1 LKSISELA
9 KVSIGKRH
17 RRPSSGADPEVQT
30 RGIVSEQF
38 SWGSSRLGFRFE
50 WDAESPVRITRVRTS
65 HTAGDR
71 DVPLHAVPL
80 VEIITADHGSRPAA
94 DRLVHTELGTLLR
107 YASHSQ
113 ERDANG
119 ERLVIRQTYDGIE
132 ATVTLELLDRAEA
145 AVRSR
150 VEVRAADR
158 TLVLRSVA
166 SLSMGFTQTADDN
179 LAGWHRVNGVSD
191 WFGEGRWTR
200 TPLRGND
207 FPELSTDLAGDHDP
221 RGHWSA
227 TSDGTWSTGHHLPVA
242 GVEYSAALTEG
253 LAFAWQIEH
262 NGAWRWELGE
272 DLRGAYF
279 SLAGPTDADAAWT
292 KVLAPGQSFTTVPA
306 TVAVGSDFTDAVAAL
321 TNFRRAARRPH
332 PDNAAMPVVFNDY
345 MNTLLGDPTTEK
357 LLPLIKA
364 AAEVGAEIFCIDAG
378 WYDDSGAWWPTVGEW
393 QPSTTRFPGGLGE
406 VIDAIRDAG
415 MVPGLWL
422 EPEVI
427 GVRSPM
433 ADRLPHEAFLQ
444 RHGQRIV
451 EHERYHLDLRHPAAV
466 AHLDGVVDRL
476 VADFGVGFFKFDY
489 NINPGPGTDL
499 DADSVGDGLLGHN
512 RAHLAWLD
520 GVLDRHPGLVV
531 ENCSSG
537 AMRMDFAVLS
547 RLAMQSTSDQ
557 QEFTKYP
564 PIAAAA
570 PISLLPEQA
579 ASWAYPQPG
588 MNEEEVAFCLV
599 TGLLGRFYV
608 SGHLNEMTEAQRR
621 MVAEAIEAAKTL
633 RGAIAAG
640 HAHWPAGLPGWT
652 DPWVALGLTAPGDDL
667 VSVWRRGASSKTELS
682 FPHLSGHD
690 VAVSTVFPA
699 DLPEWKTAWDPATG
713 TLTVQAD
720 GDLGARTLRLTTDSR

>member
-1 LKSISELA
+1 
-9 KVSIGKRH
+9 VN
-17 RRPSSGADPEVQT
+17 
-30 RGIVSEQF
+30 EQF
-38 SWGSSRLGFRFE
+38 SWGSDRLGFRFE
-50 WDAESPVRITRVRTS
+50 WDAGSPVRIVRVRRG
-65 HTAGDR
+65 ADGFP
-71 DVPLHAVPL
+71 VHALPL
-80 VEIITADHGSRPAA
+80 VEITTAAHGSRPAA

-107 YASHSQ
+107 HVAHTESRTEHG
-113 ERDANG
+113 RMLA
-119 ERLVIRQTYDGIE
+119 VRQAAEGIE
-132 ATVTLELLDRAEA
+132 ATVFLELLDDADA

-150 VEVRAADR
+150 VEVRAVDR
-158 TLVLRSVA
+158 TVVLRSVA
-166 SLSMGFTQTADDN
+166 SLTMGFTQPGDGDR
-179 LAGWHRVNGVSD
+179 LAGWHRVHGTSD
-191 WFGEGRWTR
+191 WFGEGRWAR
-200 TPLRGND
+200 TALRGIG
-207 FPELSTDLAGDHDP
+207 FPRLSTELAGDHDP
-221 RGHWSA
+221 RGHWSV
-227 TSDGTWSTGHHLPVA
+227 TSDGTWSTGRHLPVA
-242 GVEYSAALTEG
+242 GLERDG

-272 DLRGAYF
+272 DLRGGYF
-279 SLAGPTDADAAWT
+279 SLSGPTDADAAWT
-292 KVLAPGQSFTTVPA
+292 KVLRPGEAFTTVPV
-306 TVAVGSDFTDAVAAL
+306 TVAPGRDFTDAVAAL
-321 TNFRRAARRPH
+321 TDFRRAARRPH

-357 LLPLIKA
+357 LLPLITA

-393 QPSTTRFPGGLGE
+393 RPSTTRFPGGLGE
-406 VIDAIRDAG
+406 VIDAIREAG
-415 MVPGLWL
+415 MIPGLWL

-433 ADRLPHEAFLQ
+433 ADRLPDAAFLQ
-444 RHGQRIV
+444 RHGQRLV

-466 AHLDGVVDRL
+466 AHLDSVVDRL

-520 GVLDRHPGLVV
+520 GVLDRHPGLVI

-588 MNEEEVAFCLV
+588 MDEEEAAFCLV

-608 SGHLNEMTEAQRR
+608 SGHLNEMTGAQRR
-621 MVAEAIEAAKTL
+621 MVAEAIAAAKTL
-633 RGAIAAG
+633 RGSIASG
-640 HAHWPAGLPGWT
+640 HPYWPAGLPGWT
-652 DPWVALGLTAPGDDL
+652 DPWIALGLKATDHDL
-667 VSVWRRGASSKTELS
+667 VSVWHRGGPATTELRL
-682 FPHLSGHD
+682 PHLAGQD
-690 VAVSTVFPA
+690 LAVHTVFPA
-699 DLPEWKTAWDPATG
+699 DLPEWKTTWDPG
-713 TLTVQAD
+713 QGLLTVRAE
-720 GDLGARTLRLTTDSR
+720 GDLGARTLRLTTDSPSLDH

>member
-1 LKSISELA
+1 
-9 KVSIGKRH
+9 
-17 RRPSSGADPEVQT
+17 
-30 RGIVSEQF
+30 
-38 SWGSSRLGFRFE
+38 
-50 WDAESPVRITRVRTS
+50 VRIIRVRRGAEGFQV
-65 HTAGDR
+65 H
-71 DVPLHAVPL
+71 PLPL
-80 VEIITADHGSRPAA
+80 VEITTAGHGSRPAA
-94 DRLVHTELGTLLR
+94 DRLVHTELGTLMR
-107 YASHSQ
+107 HVSHVESRTEHGRMLHIHQ
-113 ERDANG
+113 AAE
-119 ERLVIRQTYDGIE
+119 GIE
-132 ATVTLELLDRAEA
+132 ATVLLELLDRADA

-150 VEVRAADR
+150 VEVRAAGDR
-158 TLVLRSVA
+158 TIVLRSVA
-166 SLSMGFTQTADDN
+166 SWSMGFTQPGGDDD
-179 LAGWHRVNGVSD
+179 LEGWHRVSGVSD

-200 TPLRGND
+200 SALRGTD
-207 FPELSTDLAGDHDP
+207 FPRLSTELAGNDHNP

-242 GVEYSAALTEG
+242 GLESDD

-272 DLRGAYF
+272 DLGGGYF
-279 SLAGPTDADAAWT
+279 SLSGPTDADSAWT
-292 KVLAPGQSFTTVPA
+292 KVLRHGESFTTVPV
-306 TVAVGSDFTDAVAAL
+306 TVTIGADFTDAVRAL
-321 TNFRRAARRPH
+321 TDFRRAARRPH

-357 LLPLIKA
+357 LLPLITA

-378 WYDDSGAWWPTVGEW
+378 WYDDSGDWWPTVGEW
-393 QPSTTRFPGGLGE
+393 RPSTTRFPGGLGE

-433 ADRLPHEAFLQ
+433 ADRLPPEAFLQ
-444 RHGQRIV
+444 RHGQRLV
-451 EHERYHLDLRHPAAV
+451 EHQRYHLDLRHPAAV
-466 AHLDGVVDRL
+466 AHLDSVVDRL
-476 VADFGVGFFKFDY
+476 VTEFGVGFFKFDY

-499 DADSVGDGLLGHN
+499 DADSVGDGLLEHN

-520 GVLDRHPGLVV
+520 GVLERHPGLVV

-564 PIAAAA
+564 PVAAAA

-588 MNEEEVAFCLV
+588 MNEEEAAFCLV

-608 SGHLNEMTEAQRR
+608 SGHLNEMTAAQRR
-621 MVAEAIEAAKTL
+621 AVAEAIAVAKGL
-633 RGAIAAG
+633 RTSIANG

-652 DPWVALGLTAPGDDL
+652 DPWIALGLTAPDGDL
-667 VSVWRRGASSKTELS
+667 VSVWRRGGPVATELR
-682 FPHLSGHD
+682 FPHLAGQRVT
-690 VAVSTVFPA
+690 VATVFPT
-699 DLPEWKTAWDPATG
+699 DLPEWKTTWDAAAG
-713 TLTVQAD
+713 VLTVEAD
-720 GDLGARTLRLTTDSR
+720 AELAARTLRLTTESQPLT